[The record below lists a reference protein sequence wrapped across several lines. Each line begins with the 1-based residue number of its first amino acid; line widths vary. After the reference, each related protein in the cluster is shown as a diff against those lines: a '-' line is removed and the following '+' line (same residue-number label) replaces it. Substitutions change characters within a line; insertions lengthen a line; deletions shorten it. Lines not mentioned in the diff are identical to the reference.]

1 MLSDLDLVGT
11 IQDHDDVPEEPDSES
26 DDEDVSL
33 ETSVPD
39 SQLYWSKWLASWVSH
54 VSNLSGS
61 FAIAFRQSFTS

>member
-11 IQDHDDVPEEPDSES
+11 IQDHDDVPEETDSES
-26 DDEDVSL
+26 NDEDVSL

-39 SQLYWSKWLASWVSH
+39 SQLYWSKWLACCISH

-61 FAIAFRQSFTS
+61 CSIAFRQSFTS